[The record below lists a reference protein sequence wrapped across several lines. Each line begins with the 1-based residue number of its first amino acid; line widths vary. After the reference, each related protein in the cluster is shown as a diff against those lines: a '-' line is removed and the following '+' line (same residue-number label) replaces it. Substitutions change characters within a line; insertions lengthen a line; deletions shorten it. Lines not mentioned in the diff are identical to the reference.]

1 VTLTNV
7 GSVPLYISPNS
18 PPASPP
24 PGIALTGGETTD
36 FTANLDSCAN
46 QINPG
51 APLIVSVGQS
61 CTFEVS
67 FEPSATGIRTSNVVV
82 VDNTLD
88 TQTQLGLE
96 GLGVPKAA

>member
-1 VTLTNV
+1 
-7 GSVPLYISPNS
+7 
-18 PPASPP
+18 
-24 PGIALTGGETTD
+24 
-36 FTANLDSCAN
+36 
-46 QINPG
+46 
-51 APLIVSVGQS
+51 VSVGQS